1 VAEVADQDQEA
12 HLDQGEEHDRPHGL
26 LRHSVDPLLVQLD
39 PELPHVQ
46 VPHAQDTDRV
56 VAVAVETVVVD

>member
-12 HLDQGEEHDRPHGL
+12 QLDQGEEHDRPHDL
-26 LRHSVDPLLVQLD
+26 QRHSVDSLLVQLD

-46 VPHAQDTDRV
+46 VLDVLDTDRV
-56 VAVAVETVVVD
+56 VAVAAETVVD